1 MIKSLKLYLNIVNQI
16 SNSSIRYAQLIE
28 IDPTIEV
35 FCNRGTSG
43 NGSTSTAIGAAVAN
57 DKLTVLL
64 PEILFCMTVTLCGI
78 IIFLKN
84 LKLS

>member
-1 MIKSLKLYLNIVNQI
+1 LSIQI
-16 SNSSIRYAQLIE
+16 SNSSARYAQLIE

-43 NGSTSTAIGAAVAN
+43 IDGSTSTAIGAAVAN

-64 PEILFCMTVTLCGI
+64 PEILGFV
-78 IIFLKN
+78 
-84 LKLS
+84 